1 MRSMI
6 YHVLFLHMVNIG
18 LQIEICACGFVWRV
32 NNSRKPEIFCDIL
45 YHLNVIFL
53 QHVFEGLKSI
63 FSNSKTMIQRCT
75 EGALCFCNSNERAHI
90 NISNGVNCSSNGAF
104 MRKLQHKQWRVNI
117 QTRLTSKNHNFFLRN

>member
-1 MRSMI
+1 VRSTI

-32 NNSRKPEIFCDIL
+32 NNSRKLEIFCNVL

-75 EGALCFCNSNERAHI
+75 KGALYICNSNERAQI
-90 NISNGVNCSSNGAF
+90 NISNGVNCLSNRAF

-117 QTRLTSKNHNFFLRN
+117 QTHLTSKNHNFFLRN